1 LGSEF
6 LHYWL
11 YLIYAFEAFLI
22 VAGFIFAEP
31 SVLLLGLAAFGVTM
45 LFQFATLVLGNYMLG
60 RTRLRTLLIFLVILV
75 LLALLLLNVATSFEL
90 RDWISNLIAAG

>member
-1 LGSEF
+1 
-6 LHYWL
+6 
-11 YLIYAFEAFLI
+11 
-22 VAGFIFAEP
+22 
-31 SVLLLGLAAFGVTM
+31 VLLLGLAAFGVTM

-90 RDWISNLIAAG
+90 RDWISNLIDAG